1 MKVKDYFAKRAL
13 GNKDAVMRKSKK
25 DCLESI
31 KDEFGVDD
39 EEAQEIFKRALENED
54 IVLKV
59 HWPNLITY
67 IIWGTVGLMFLW
79 VLYKAI

>member
-1 MKVKDYFAKRAL
+1 MKDYFAKRAL
-13 GNKDAVMRKSKK
+13 RNKDAVMRKSKK

-54 IVLKV
+54 IVLKI
-59 HWPNLITY
+59 HWPYLVTY
-67 IIWGTVGLMFLW
+67 VIWGTVGLMFLW
-79 VLYKAI
+79 VLYKVI

>member
-1 MKVKDYFAKRAL
+1 
-13 GNKDAVMRKSKK
+13 MRKSKK

-31 KDEFGVDD
+31 KEELGVDD

-67 IIWGTVGLMFLW
+67 IIWGTVGLMLLW
-79 VLYKAI
+79 ALYRVI

>member
-1 MKVKDYFAKRAL
+1 
-13 GNKDAVMRKSKK
+13 MRKSKK

-67 IIWGTVGLMFLW
+67 IIWGTVGLMLLW
-79 VLYKAI
+79 ALYKVI

>member
-1 MKVKDYFAKRAL
+1 MKDYFAKRAL
-13 GNKDAVMRKSKK
+13 RNKDAVMRKSKK

-67 IIWGTVGLMFLW
+67 IIWGTVGLMLLW
-79 VLYKAI
+79 ALYKVI

>member
-1 MKVKDYFAKRAL
+1 MKDYFAKRAL
-13 GNKDAVMRKSKK
+13 RNKDAVMRKSKK

-67 IIWGTVGLMFLW
+67 IIWGTVGVMFLW

>member
-1 MKVKDYFAKRAL
+1 
-13 GNKDAVMRKSKK
+13 MRKSKK

-39 EEAQEIFKRALENED
+39 EEAQKIFKRALENED

-67 IIWGTVGLMFLW
+67 IIWGTVGLMILW
-79 VLYKAI
+79 ALYKVI

>member
-1 MKVKDYFAKRAL
+1 
-13 GNKDAVMRKSKK
+13 MRKSKK

-39 EEAQEIFKRALENED
+39 EEAQKIFKRALENED

-67 IIWGTVGLMFLW
+67 IIWGTVGLMLLW
-79 VLYKAI
+79 VLYRVIT

>member
-1 MKVKDYFAKRAL
+1 MKDYFTKRAL
-13 GNKDAVMRKSKK
+13 RNKDAVMRKSKK

-39 EEAQEIFKRALENED
+39 EEAQKIFKRALENED

-67 IIWGTVGLMFLW
+67 IIWGTVGLMLLW
-79 VLYKAI
+79 ALYKVI

>member
-1 MKVKDYFAKRAL
+1 MKDYFAKRAL
-13 GNKDAVMRKSKK
+13 RNKDAVMRKSKK

-79 VLYKAI
+79 VLYKVI

>member
-1 MKVKDYFAKRAL
+1 
-13 GNKDAVMRKSKK
+13 MRKSKK
-25 DCLESI
+25 DCLKVI

-39 EEAQEIFKRALENED
+39 EEAQKIFKRALKNKD
-54 IVLKV
+54 ITLKV
-59 HWPNLITY
+59 NWSSVVTY